1 MAVIALVGLPGAP
14 GVTSTALALLRA
26 WPLDPG
32 RRMVLAE
39 CDPDGGAVLSGAL
52 EGRVPADRGLRNLTE
67 SSRTQE
73 LVDAFWLQ
81 LIALE
86 NDERRSERNR
96 LLLPGLTA
104 MSQAASLGPVWGQL
118 ADLFTGID
126 NAAGHDVLVDLG
138 RSGAFGPSGVL
149 ALRADAVLMVMR
161 GTVRSVHAARSR
173 IRQLRALLDGESG
186 RGSGSL
192 GIILIKE
199 GPYGPREIETELEGL
214 GIGTPVVATLPY
226 RPEEAAVLSD
236 GASEGRGF
244 MNGKLMTAAQGAT
257 TPIRQRVASRKA
269 RLASPLHQRL
279 MRGGPGAR

>member
-1 MAVIALVGLPGAP
+1 MAVITLVGLPGAP

-26 WPLDPG
+26 WPLDDG

-39 CDPDGGAVLSGAL
+39 CDPDGGAVLPGAL
-52 EGRVPADRGLRNLTE
+52 QGRVAADRGLRNLTV

-73 LVDAFWLQ
+73 LVAAFWPQ

-104 MSQAASLGPVWGQL
+104 MSQAASLTPVWSQL
-118 ADLFTGID
+118 ADLFAGID
-126 NAAGHDVLVDLG
+126 NHGHDVLVDLG
-138 RSGAFGPSGVL
+138 RGGAFGPSGVL

-161 GTVRSVHAARSR
+161 GTVRSLHNAHSR
-173 IRQLRALLDGESG
+173 ISQLRALLDGENG

-192 GIILIKE
+192 GILLIKQ
-199 GPYGPREIETELEGL
+199 GPYGAREVEDELAA
-214 GIGTPVVATLPY
+214 PVVATLPY
-226 RPEEAAVLSD
+226 RPEEAEVLSD
-236 GASEGRGF
+236 GAPEGRGF
-244 MNGKLMTAAQGAT
+244 LNGKLMSAARDAT
-257 TPIRQRVASRKA
+257 TPIRQRVASRRA

-279 MRGGPGAR
+279 MKGVTGAR